1 MHIFSAYLFLYLAVV
16 CTSDALFDINPPTFL
31 ITSTTSNDVVVDGQ
45 YIRYVCRNTS
55 LVVPEQF
62 DQDRNLAIDIIC
74 RNGTYKLP
82 KNWPP
87 TDCIEY
93 YDWDE
98 LTKPPEYTKLIR
110 VKTENKTR
118 PHDLEYFTCES
129 PEMVLKP
136 SGSNMFS
143 STADKLQ
150 QSDMIWPNCTEEP
163 VCNEIPTPSNES
175 LLVNANQVN
184 EVKVGEFVTYEC
196 RNKEEFFSTP
206 DEVNIFKRIF
216 GEKLN
221 NKRFNLY
228 DIPLKT
234 FGKIFLRFLIF

>member
-1 MHIFSAYLFLYLAVV
+1 M
-16 CTSDALFDINPPTFL
+16 
-31 ITSTTSNDVVVDGQ
+31 ITSTTSNDVIVDGQ

-82 KNWPP
+82 MNWPP

-98 LTKPPEYTKLIR
+98 LTKPPDYSKLIR
-110 VKTENKTR
+110 VKKENKTR
-118 PHDLEYFTCES
+118 PHDLEYFACES

-150 QSDMIWPNCTEEP
+150 QSSMMWPNCTEEP
-163 VCNEIPTPSNES
+163 VCNKVPTPSNES
-175 LLVNANQVN
+175 LLVKANQAN
-184 EVKVGEFVTYEC
+184 EVKVGEFVSYEC

-206 DEVNIFKRIF
+206 DEVNILKRIF
-216 GEKLN
+216 EEYLNKKYHLRYLEKY
-221 NKRFNLY
+221 FNGFSFF
-228 DIPLKT
+228 DVFDHTRARKSKSCVKT
-234 FGKIFLRFLIF
+234 LSRPKMEHTSAP

>member
-1 MHIFSAYLFLYLAVV
+1 M
-16 CTSDALFDINPPTFL
+16 
-31 ITSTTSNDVVVDGQ
+31 ITSTTSTDVVVDGQ

-82 KNWPP
+82 MNWPP

-98 LTKPPEYTKLIR
+98 LTKPPDYSKLIR
-110 VKTENKTR
+110 VKKENKTR
-118 PHDLEYFTCES
+118 PHDLEYFACES

-150 QSDMIWPNCTEEP
+150 QSSMMWPNCTEEP
-163 VCNEIPTPSNES
+163 VCNKVPTPSNES
-175 LLVNANQVN
+175 LLVKANQAN

-206 DEVNIFKRIF
+206 DEVNIFI
-216 GEKLN
+216 
-221 NKRFNLY
+221 
-228 DIPLKT
+228 
-234 FGKIFLRFLIF
+234 